1 MNPLRKLSSI
11 AILAGTCAALL
22 GTAASAATLD
32 GIGTFDGV
40 AGVGTANG
48 DVGPSPQ
55 GNKYV
60 YVTTAGSTYQGPGG
74 NGGLGLGGE
83 TNGSVLTT
91 SSFAAKAGDLL
102 DYYFNYVT
110 SDGTQSFIE
119 YAYAFLNNLDTAEKT
134 LVFTART
141 NPGGEAVPGFGLP
154 DIAPGVSLNPSPVD
168 IIAGKTVWSELGGSS
183 GACFGGL
190 GAGCGQTGWINS
202 KYSIAAAGNY
212 SFTFGV
218 FNWGDQ
224 QFHSGLAIAGLKVGD
239 NVIIDPDGPAPI
251 PLPAA
256 GWLMLAGL
264 GGLGALSRK
273 RKAA

>member
-1 MNPLRKLSSI
+1 MTILRKLPATA
-11 AILAGTCAALL
+11 AIAGTCAVLL
-22 GTAASAATLD
+22 GSAASAGTTLPD
-32 GIGTFDGV
+32 IGIFEGV
-40 AGVGTANG
+40 AGIGTANG
-48 DVGPSPQ
+48 DVGPSPI

-60 YVTTAGSTYQGPGG
+60 YVTTEGSTYQGPGG
-74 NGGLGLGGE
+74 VGGLGLGGE
-83 TNGSVLTT
+83 TNGSELTT
-91 SSFAAKAGDLL
+91 ISVVAKAGDLL

-110 SDGTQSFIE
+110 SDGTNSYIE
-119 YAYAFLNNLDTAEKT
+119 YAYAILNNLDTNVKK

-141 NPGGEAVPGFGLP
+141 NPNGVAVPGFGLP
-154 DIAPGVSLNPSPVD
+154 PIEPGVTLTPSTVD
-168 IIAGKTVWSELGGSS
+168 IIDGKTNWAELGGSS
-183 GACFGGL
+183 GDCFGGI

-202 KYSIAAAGNY
+202 KYTIQDAGNY

-218 FNWGDQ
+218 FNWGDTALQ
-224 QFHSGLAIAGLKVGD
+224 SGLAIAGLKVGD
-239 NVIIDPDGPAPI
+239 TPIDPNEPSPV